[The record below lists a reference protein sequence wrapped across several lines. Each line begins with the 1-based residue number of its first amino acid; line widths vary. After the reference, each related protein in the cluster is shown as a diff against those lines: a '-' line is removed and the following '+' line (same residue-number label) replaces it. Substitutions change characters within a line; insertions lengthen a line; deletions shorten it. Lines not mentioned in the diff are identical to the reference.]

1 MTVPRVQRLPNGL
14 LTLTAYHGSVNG
26 SAPSV
31 ACLLVAEPLRL
42 KNLPLVHIGGRVS
55 PNPPKDTDGR
65 REESGRGGG
74 GVREP
79 QGK

>member
-1 MTVPRVQRLPNGL
+1 MPGPRVQRLPNGL

-31 ACLLVAEPLRL
+31 ACLLVAEPLWL

-55 PNPPKDTDGR
+55 
-65 REESGRGGG
+65 
-74 GVREP
+74 
-79 QGK
+79 